1 MTGWKRLER
10 IFPCQ
15 VLRAFHFFHESSI
28 LYSSCKASL
37 NRVEVSFPGP
47 PNSSRAPCFRMF
59 HGKATVER
67 LLGSLRSSDS
77 SPNPPKRPPFGHANA
92 RPSNHPS
99 LGRDSGASESFAPES
114 LWIMLTS
121 LEVATCHTSIE
132 SSSTD
137 QRKEREKARKLN
149 VQYNNIYHTIAQ
161 ENRIRLQPSLIHAT
175 NSKRLLCVDLPF
187 EESLLACGSSDGCP
201 FVRRARIA
209 K

>member
-1 MTGWKRLER
+1 MWKSRFLVPQTPHERHAFVCSTG
-10 IFPCQ
+10 
-15 VLRAFHFFHESSI
+15 
-28 LYSSCKASL
+28 
-37 NRVEVSFPGP
+37 
-47 PNSSRAPCFRMF
+47 
-59 HGKATVER
+59 R
-67 LLGSLRSSDS
+67 LLSNDCSARSEVVSSDS

-92 RPSNHPS
+92 RPSNRPS